1 MKKKQKVEIGFGG
14 RAYHYAD
21 SSEEEDDEIMEA
33 RFDDIEEEEL
43 EAGRIADQED
53 EEELQRQREER
64 RLKKW
69 KRYLQQGKEIGL
81 DDVSYDYS
89 DEDDELF

>member
-1 MKKKQKVEIGFGG
+1 
-14 RAYHYAD
+14 
-21 SSEEEDDEIMEA
+21 MEA

-69 KRYLQQGKEIGL
+69 KKYLQQGVEIGL

-89 DEDDELF
+89 EEDDMY

>member
-1 MKKKQKVEIGFGG
+1 MEVGYGG
-14 RAYHYAD
+14 RVYHYAE
-21 SSEEEDDEIMEA
+21 SSEEEEDEMEA

-69 KRYLQQGKEIGL
+69 KKYLQQGVEIDL
-81 DDVSYDYS
+81 EDVSYDYS
-89 DEDDELF
+89 EEDDMY

>member
-1 MKKKQKVEIGFGG
+1 
-14 RAYHYAD
+14 
-21 SSEEEDDEIMEA
+21 MEA
-33 RFDDIEEEEL
+33 GFDDIEEEEL

-69 KRYLQQGKEIGL
+69 KKLLQ
-81 DDVSYDYS
+81 
-89 DEDDELF
+89 

>member
-1 MKKKQKVEIGFGG
+1 
-14 RAYHYAD
+14 
-21 SSEEEDDEIMEA
+21 MEA

-69 KRYLQQGKEIGL
+69 KKYLQQGVEIDL
-81 DDVSYDYS
+81 EDVSYDYS
-89 DEDDELF
+89 EEDDMY

>member
-1 MKKKQKVEIGFGG
+1 
-14 RAYHYAD
+14 
-21 SSEEEDDEIMEA
+21 MEA
-33 RFDDIEEEEL
+33 GFDDIEEEEL

-69 KRYLQQGKEIGL
+69 KKLLQQGVEIGL

-89 DEDDELF
+89 EEEDMY

>member
-1 MKKKQKVEIGFGG
+1 
-14 RAYHYAD
+14 
-21 SSEEEDDEIMEA
+21 MEA
-33 RFDDIEEEEL
+33 GFDDIEEEEL

-69 KRYLQQGKEIGL
+69 KKLLQQGVEIGL

-89 DEDDELF
+89 EEDDMY

>member
-1 MKKKQKVEIGFGG
+1 
-14 RAYHYAD
+14 
-21 SSEEEDDEIMEA
+21 MEA

-69 KRYLQQGKEIGL
+69 KLYLQQGVEIGL
-81 DDVSYDYS
+81 DDVSYDYTEE
-89 DEDDELF
+89 EDMY

>member
-1 MKKKQKVEIGFGG
+1 
-14 RAYHYAD
+14 
-21 SSEEEDDEIMEA
+21 MEA

-69 KRYLQQGKEIGL
+69 KKYLQQGVEIGL

-89 DEDDELF
+89 EGDDMY

>member
-1 MKKKQKVEIGFGG
+1 M
-14 RAYHYAD
+14 D
-21 SSEEEDDEIMEA
+21 SSEEDDEEGMEA
-33 RFDDIEEEEL
+33 GFDDIEEEEL

-69 KRYLQQGKEIGL
+69 KRYLQQGREIDL
-81 DDVSYDYS
+81 EDVSYDES
-89 DEDDELF
+89 DEDEMI